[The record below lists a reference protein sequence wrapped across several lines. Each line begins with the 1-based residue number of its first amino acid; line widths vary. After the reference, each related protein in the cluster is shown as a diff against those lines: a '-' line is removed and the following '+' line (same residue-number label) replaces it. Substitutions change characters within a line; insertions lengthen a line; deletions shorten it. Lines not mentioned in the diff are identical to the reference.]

1 MWRVSRIYRRIPG
14 FRPLKRAW
22 RSRGFGIH
30 SPFAFRFVTR
40 VLREDGEYYAYREL
54 RRIAHSGARFADL
67 SLLFRI
73 ICCFSPSEV
82 GVFGG
87 LSVQA
92 RKAIALADSRVR
104 IVDMPAV
111 GLTPQ
116 MLYVAGGSDRE
127 AVIEAVGRVFGKEG
141 VVICHEVPSD
151 MLAELKALLTSGMTF
166 SNATSTILI
175 SRHDLSRQDFEV
187 NF

>member
-92 RKAIALADSRVR
+92 RKAIAHGRFARKGCRYAYRRTHAAD
-104 IVDMPAV
+104 A
-111 GLTPQ
+111 LC
-116 MLYVAGGSDRE
+116 
-127 AVIEAVGRVFGKEG
+127 GR
-141 VVICHEVPSD
+141 
-151 MLAELKALLTSGMTF
+151 
-166 SNATSTILI
+166 
-175 SRHDLSRQDFEV
+175 
-187 NF
+187 